1 LVYRHFIFILLTI
14 LLSFNVKSQ
23 STQDVLNAGGDVNV
37 LFRNE
42 ASFGIFAHSRGF
54 GLNYMRA
61 KHVTG
66 TRKRL
71 MEVQVLN
78 LKHPKEIKVT
88 NSIDNSKRFVYGK
101 LNNIMILRGGVGY
114 QTTIYKKADKKS
126 VEIRSSYFIG
136 GNLSFAKPSYILV
149 YRQSIT
155 GVKYQESVRYNPE
168 IHTVDSIGGRGAWL
182 DGVGQLKVYPGFYA
196 KVNMS
201 FEYAPYSNKVKAIET
216 GVIFD
221 FYPNA
226 LPIMARNP
234 SENYIITLYVGFV
247 FGKKWF

>member
-1 LVYRHFIFILLTI
+1 MIFRCFILFLLTLTFSYNI
-14 LLSFNVKSQ
+14 NAQ

-54 GLNYMRA
+54 GINYIRA
-61 KHVTG
+61 KHITG
-66 TRKRL
+66 TRKKL
-71 MEVQVLN
+71 MELQLLN
-78 LKHPKEIKVT
+78 LKHPKEVKVT
-88 NSIDNSKRFVYGK
+88 NGVDNSKRFVYGK
-101 LNNIMILRGGVGY
+101 LNNVLILRGGVGY

-126 VEIRSSYFIG
+126 VEIRSAYFIG

-155 GVKYQESVRYNPE
+155 GVKYQESIRYNPE
-168 IHTVDSIGGRGAWL
+168 VHSVDSISGRGALL
-182 DGVGQLKVYPGFYA
+182 DGIGQLKVYPGFYA
-196 KVNMS
+196 KANIS
-201 FEYAPYSNKVKAIET
+201 FEYAPFSNKVKAIET

-226 LPIMARNP
+226 LPIMARNQA
-234 SENYIITLYVGFV
+234 ETYIITLYVGFV